1 MEVSFGAE
9 SARAWSSVTTRVYWP
24 RAKRTHARLYLAS
37 PLVGFITMASSRA
50 AKASCS
56 RTRLT
61 VRRAPPPRRGSH
73 AERGKEGKEE
83 EEKRE
88 RCLRPVAGVEHHA
101 DVALEDGARV
111 VDGQGLAEVVLSQL
125 VALLAIENQPCVC
138 VCVWCVLLGCV
149 WCVLL
154 G

>member
-56 RTRLT
+56 RTRAAFVT
-61 VRRAPPPRRGSH
+61 DREKGAPSPDAARTQRGGRRGRR
-73 AERGKEGKEE
+73 RG
-83 EEKRE
+83 R
-88 RCLRPVAGVEHHA
+88 
-101 DVALEDGARV
+101 GACGR
-111 VDGQGLAEVVLSQL
+111 
-125 VALLAIENQPCVC
+125 LLA
-138 VCVWCVLLGCV
+138 
-149 WCVLL
+149 
-154 G
+154 